1 MVGDNPKTATMVR
14 KSAFKEML
22 NDSIEY
28 EP

>member
-1 MVGDNPKTATMVR
+1 MVGEKPKTATVVR

>member
-1 MVGDNPKTATMVR
+1 MVGDNPKTATVVR
-14 KSAFKEML
+14 KSAFKEMK